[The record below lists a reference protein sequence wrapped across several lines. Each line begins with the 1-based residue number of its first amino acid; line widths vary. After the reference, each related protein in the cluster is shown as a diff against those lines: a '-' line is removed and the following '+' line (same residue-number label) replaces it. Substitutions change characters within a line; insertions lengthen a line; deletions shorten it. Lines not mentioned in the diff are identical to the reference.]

1 MTPKEKKAEFNKLA
15 PAAINEVAGL
25 IDGNFAGF
33 QKAQKDYRSQLPV
46 GDPRLLEPA
55 VIPADFLSEEGMK
68 QRGLL
73 DEKGEATKLGSD
85 YLFMEDEG
93 FMKNGKLTEKGMAY
107 TADPDELLPVSE
119 VNDWT
124 ILTNS
129 FDVDKDGKFSDP
141 DVESKY
147 QQFQIRKKEGLD
159 EAKGGNFF
167 KQLGEGLLSFGRG
180 VYSVTPLPTMKKAVT
195 GEGISPA
202 EEITKRAA
210 VLSGA
215 LNIMGDTAV
224 KSVAFVGQPILSDDE
239 NDRNDFIV
247 ATRVKMNRLATE
259 PEAWDAITGTSV
271 MADAYAKTLENY
283 KKRFGEAGEN
293 KLQQELLDA
302 KLVGQIVGDP
312 LNVPI
317 AIATQGVG
325 LLAKVGTLAR
335 VSKSVNIANQTS
347 ARIARFNAAAPKV
360 AQQLDEATKL
370 NQTLVKQLDDAVKTG
385 QTDIV
390 AKLTPIVANST
401 KVVDDL
407 TSSATKMQEG
417 LLVNE
422 TARTKA
428 LTELAEKSKPLD
440 LSRKATA
447 ATVKGVEIAAE
458 KLGNAAAATNRFLR
472 AAEKTIGFYGTG
484 RIVTTALGVGTGPIG
499 QTALGSYYAS
509 RIGLSV
515 APTILRKTARFA
527 NVVGD
532 ELVQMKN
539 STPFWRRVAANEN
552 IGGIG
557 KAMATTLDYASPA
570 ARFGVGS
577 VKQGA
582 KLAPA
587 LAVYEAINNGGL
599 DDEAMKRVGANALV
613 FGAFARVVGGGKQD
627 LAKRQTGD
635 FYNYRTKQQK
645 LGEDKLAAFDAIPD
659 QTLKQF
665 ISTYDSAYPNTWDW
679 QFTREGNSSFDPSSK
694 TITVNV
700 NDKSGFV
707 RALTSHE
714 TLHSLTFKHGM
725 DDSIVAKM
733 LGDETRPGLVRDING
748 NLDKD
753 FRQFYEAYNER
764 LDAQGLPRIG
774 IEDAAVEF
782 FTDNG
787 TAALFD
793 DVVSGKLTKAEVK
806 TPLRRKIEDIF
817 DTVFAATPIV
827 KDLHYKLGGATD
839 VNGNLVMGSGLLA
852 DGMRELPE
860 VKAMVR
866 KMYRES
872 AGLPKSPIKPDAMRD
887 APSSNPKH
895 YKAAK
900 VIDEINKKNVQEGKP
915 LIEGVMIPDE
925 NGNGTGKLSDDHF
938 SALEDGDIIK
948 QGGGLEL
955 AHIQSTFEADMA
967 GFIDYTPI
975 EQGRSV
981 QTAGKTTNKI
991 KPIDFMVKN
1000 GRLYL
1005 VAMDITQLGLNI
1017 NRLQRKAATLGM
1029 SRANVLTDIA
1039 EMAKLHKRG
1048 VSTDGYFKSVGGK
1061 DWKNRKNLITAVQGL
1076 NTKAQ
1081 RLTNPAFD
1089 KLGMDKQTG
1098 TYRTF
1103 AYDRIDGF
1111 TDLTGDMV
1119 IPYGNNAYYTLKA
1132 NLMPQAPRINV
1143 KGEIVRDAAD
1153 VRLMPQSKSKAE
1165 PTRLAKDL
1173 AKKYKVP
1180 LSKVTGSGKD
1190 GTITPNDVR
1199 SFLAERDK
1207 KFKPLSFQKEPPMA
1221 VEPSI
1226 SDLVGG
1232 RVEYDGMRGMI
1243 IDENRRPFFSSDNGA
1258 VYDLPFNY
1266 FTDQS
1271 IRQLGIKPLPDFKK
1285 TQELVISKMVL
1296 DERPALQDI
1305 FGGFDKASDLVLE
1318 ISELGASMV
1327 GRGKNAKMVA
1337 TTPEFDTFV
1346 SRVSDEKI
1354 LAAWEQTEKALTK
1367 AQNAKNLTES
1377 TKQSVIQKLEGDIR
1391 NLEALA
1397 SAWEN
1402 WKRKRVPR
1410 KVGSEPAKEV
1420 RTEVSSAIDKE
1431 IERALSIQSAIE
1443 RKVAKAVSANAP
1455 TSPQKIPQIGRMRD
1469 NSVATGIAVALGSS
1483 GEKRNE

>member
-1 MTPKEKKAEFNKLA
+1 MTPEEKKAEFNKLA
-15 PAAINEVAGL
+15 PVAIRDVAGL

-33 QKAQKDYRSQLPV
+33 QKAQEDYRSQLPV

-55 VIPADFLSEEGMK
+55 LIPADFLTEEGMK

-73 DEKGEATKLGSD
+73 DEKGEATKLGED

-93 FMKNGKLTEKGMAY
+93 FMKAGQLTEKGKAY
-107 TADPDELLPVSE
+107 VADPDELLPVSE

-124 ILTNS
+124 LLTNS
-129 FDVDKDGKFSDP
+129 FDVDENGKFSDP
-141 DVESKY
+141 SVESKY
-147 QQFQIRKKEGLD
+147 QQFQIRKNEGLD
-159 EAKGGNFF
+159 KTEGGNVF

-180 VYSVTPLPTMKKAVT
+180 VYNVTPLPTMKKVVA
-195 GEGISPA
+195 GEGISPS

-215 LNIMGDTAV
+215 LNIMGDTAT
-224 KSVAFVGQPILSDDE
+224 KSIAFVGQPILSEDE

-259 PEAWDAITGTSV
+259 PEALDAITGTSV
-271 MADAYAKTLENY
+271 MADAYAKTLEGY
-283 KKRFGEAGEN
+283 KERFGEAGEN
-293 KLQQELLDA
+293 KLQQDLLDA
-302 KLVGQIVGDP
+302 KTVGQIAGDP
-312 LNVPI
+312 LNIPI
-317 AIATQGVG
+317 AIATQGIG
-325 LLAKVGTLAR
+325 LLTNVAKLAR
-335 VSKSVNIANQTS
+335 VSKSVNIANETS

-390 AKLTPIVANST
+390 AKLTPAVANST

-407 TSSATKMQEG
+407 TSSATKLQEG
-417 LLVNE
+417 LAVNQ
-422 TARTKA
+422 TARAKA
-428 LTELAEKSKPLD
+428 LTELTDKTKPLD
-440 LSRKATA
+440 ASRRVTA
-447 ATVKGVEIAAE
+447 GAVKGVEIAAE
-458 KLGNAAAATNRFLR
+458 KLGNAAALTNRFLR
-472 AAEKTIGFYGTG
+472 TAEKTIGFYGTG
-484 RIVTTALGVGTGPIG
+484 RIVTTALGIGTGPIG

-509 RIGLSV
+509 RIGLSA

-627 LAKRQTGD
+627 LAQRQRGD
-635 FYNYRTKQQK
+635 SYNYRAKLQK
-645 LGEDKLAAFDAIPD
+645 SGEDKLAAFDAIPD
-659 QTLKQF
+659 QPLKQF

-679 QFTREGNSSFDPSSK
+679 QFTREGNSSFDPASK

-700 NDKSGFV
+700 NDKAGFV
-707 RALTSHE
+707 RALTAHE

-753 FRQFYEAYNER
+753 FKQFYDTYNER

-793 DVVSGKLTKAEVK
+793 DVVSGKLTKAAVK

-817 DTVFAATPIV
+817 ETVFAVTPIV

-872 AGLPKSPIKPDAMRD
+872 AGLPKSPIKPGLTDD
-887 APSSNPKH
+887 LPSSNPKH
-895 YKAAK
+895 YKAGK
-900 VIDEINKKNVQEGKP
+900 IIDEINKKNVKDGKP
-915 LIEGVMIPDE
+915 LIEGVMIPDK
-925 NGNGTGKLSDDHF
+925 NGNGTGLLSDEHF
-938 SALEDGDIIK
+938 QALEEAGVIK
-948 QGGGLEL
+948 EGGAQEL
-955 AHIQSTFEADMA
+955 ILIQSAFDADKA
-967 GFIDYTPI
+967 ALLDYTPI

-981 QTAGKTTNKI
+981 QTAGKTANKV

-1000 GRLYL
+1000 GRLYM
-1005 VAMDITQLGLNI
+1005 VGMDIVQLGLNI
-1017 NRLQRKAATLGM
+1017 KRFERRAAAMGM

-1039 EMAKLHKRG
+1039 ETAKLHKRG
-1048 VSTDGYFKSVGGK
+1048 ASTDGYFKSVGGK
-1061 DWKNRKNLITAVQGL
+1061 NWKQRQNFINAVQGL

-1081 RLTNPAFD
+1081 RVTNPMFD

-1143 KGEIVRDAAD
+1143 KGEIVRGALD
-1153 VRLMPQSKSKAE
+1153 VRLAPEGNAKSTSTPQ
-1165 PTRLAKDL
+1165 
-1173 AKKYKVP
+1173 
-1180 LSKVTGSGKD
+1180 
-1190 GTITPNDVR
+1190 
-1199 SFLAERDK
+1199 
-1207 KFKPLSFQKEPPMA
+1207 
-1221 VEPSI
+1221 
-1226 SDLVGG
+1226 
-1232 RVEYDGMRGMI
+1232 
-1243 IDENRRPFFSSDNGA
+1243 
-1258 VYDLPFNY
+1258 
-1266 FTDQS
+1266 
-1271 IRQLGIKPLPDFKK
+1271 KK
-1285 TQELVISKMVL
+1285 TP
-1296 DERPALQDI
+1296 RA
-1305 FGGFDKASDLVLE
+1305 
-1318 ISELGASMV
+1318 
-1327 GRGKNAKMVA
+1327 
-1337 TTPEFDTFV
+1337 
-1346 SRVSDEKI
+1346 
-1354 LAAWEQTEKALTK
+1354 QT
-1367 AQNAKNLTES
+1367 
-1377 TKQSVIQKLEGDIR
+1377 G
-1391 NLEALA
+1391 
-1397 SAWEN
+1397 
-1402 WKRKRVPR
+1402 
-1410 KVGSEPAKEV
+1410 
-1420 RTEVSSAIDKE
+1420 
-1431 IERALSIQSAIE
+1431 
-1443 RKVAKAVSANAP
+1443 
-1455 TSPQKIPQIGRMRD
+1455 D

-1483 GEKRNE
+1483 GEKRND

>member
-1 MTPKEKKAEFNKLA
+1 MTPEEKKAK
-15 PAAINEVAGL
+15 INEIAPTVIRNVAGS
-25 IDGNFAGF
+25 IEQNFAGF
-33 QKAQKDYRSQLPV
+33 QKAQEDYRSQLPV

-55 VIPADFLSEEGMK
+55 LIPADFLTKEGMK

-73 DEKGEATKLGSD
+73 DENEKATPLARD
-85 YLFMEDEG
+85 YLNMEKLG
-93 FMKNGKLTEKGMAY
+93 FMKAGKLTEKGMAY
-107 TADPDELLPVSE
+107 TADPDDLLPVDDVNPLGFI
-119 VNDWT
+119 VNDFPK
-124 ILTNS
+124 N
-129 FDVDKDGKFSDP
+129 KDGTYSDP
-141 DVESKY
+141 SIESKY
-147 QQFQIRKKEGLD
+147 QQFKIRKSEGLD
-159 EAKGGNFF
+159 KEEGGNVFN
-167 KQLGEGLLSFGRG
+167 QLWQGIAGLGRG
-180 VYSVTPLPTMKKAVT
+180 IRDLSPDPVRNLT
-195 GEGISPA
+195 GKPA
-202 EEITKRAA
+202 TKEERMTKLGAFA
-210 VLSGA
+210 SGA
-215 LNIMGDTAV
+215 LNIMADTAV
-224 KSVAFVGQPILSDDE
+224 KTYAFADKLAGAPIDTEDE
-239 NDRNDFIV
+239 SNRNAFSV
-247 ATRVKMNRLATE
+247 ATREKVNKLATE
-259 PEAWDAITGTSV
+259 PEALDAITGTSV
-271 MADAYAKTLENY
+271 MADVYAKTLEDY
-283 KKRFGEAGEN
+283 KQRFGEAGEN
-293 KLQQELLDA
+293 KLQQELIDI
-302 KLVGQIVGDP
+302 KDVGKIAGDP
-312 LNVPI
+312 LNVVFGL
-317 AIATQGVG
+317 ASGGVTV
-325 LLAKVGTLAR
+325 LANML
-335 VSKSVNIANQTS
+335 
-347 ARIARFNAAAPKV
+347 KV
-360 AQQLDEATKL
+360 ARTSKAVGVIASTSPRIQRFEGAISVVLKQLDEATTL

-390 AKLTPIVANST
+390 AKLTPAVANST

-407 TSSATKMQEG
+407 ASSATKMQEG

-428 LTELAEKSKPLD
+428 LAELAEKSKPPD
-440 LSRKATA
+440 FSRKATA

-458 KLGNAAAATNRFLR
+458 KLGNAAAFTNQGLR
-472 AAEKTIGFYGTG
+472 AVEKVIGRYRTG
-484 RIVTTALGVGTGPIG
+484 QLATGIFV
-499 QTALGSYYAS
+499 AS
-509 RIGLSV
+509 NPAAQATLAAYLSARMGLAV

-577 VKQGA
+577 IKQGA

-635 FYNYRTKQQK
+635 FYNYRAKQQK

-753 FRQFYEAYNER
+753 FRQFYDTYNER

-774 IEDAAVEF
+774 IEDAAIEF

-793 DVVSGKLTKAEVK
+793 DVVSGKLTKAAVK

-817 DTVFAATPIV
+817 ETVFAATPIV

-872 AGLPKSPIKPDAMRD
+872 AGFPKAPVKPDAMGD

-900 VIDEINKKNVQEGKP
+900 VIDEINKKNVKEGTP
-915 LIEGVMIPDE
+915 LIEGVMIPDK

-938 SALEDGDIIK
+938 SALEDSDIIK
-948 QGGGLEL
+948 QGGSLEL
-955 AHIQSTFEADMA
+955 AHIQSTFDSDMA
-967 GFIDYTPI
+967 GLIDYTPI

-991 KPIDFMVKN
+991 KPIDFMLKN

-1143 KGEIVRDAAD
+1143 KGEIVRDAPD
-1153 VRLMPQSKSKAE
+1153 VPQIPQNKTDAKS
-1165 PTRLAKDL
+1165 PSP
-1173 AKKYKVP
+1173 VP
-1180 LSKVTGSGKD
+1180 
-1190 GTITPNDVR
+1190 
-1199 SFLAERDK
+1199 
-1207 KFKPLSFQKEPPMA
+1207 
-1221 VEPSI
+1221 
-1226 SDLVGG
+1226 
-1232 RVEYDGMRGMI
+1232 
-1243 IDENRRPFFSSDNGA
+1243 
-1258 VYDLPFNY
+1258 
-1266 FTDQS
+1266 
-1271 IRQLGIKPLPDFKK
+1271 KK
-1285 TQELVISKMVL
+1285 TPK
-1296 DERPALQDI
+1296 
-1305 FGGFDKASDLVLE
+1305 K
-1318 ISELGASMV
+1318 
-1327 GRGKNAKMVA
+1327 
-1337 TTPEFDTFV
+1337 
-1346 SRVSDEKI
+1346 
-1354 LAAWEQTEKALTK
+1354 
-1367 AQNAKNLTES
+1367 KNL
-1377 TKQSVIQKLEGDIR
+1377 
-1391 NLEALA
+1391 
-1397 SAWEN
+1397 
-1402 WKRKRVPR
+1402 
-1410 KVGSEPAKEV
+1410 
-1420 RTEVSSAIDKE
+1420 
-1431 IERALSIQSAIE
+1431 
-1443 RKVAKAVSANAP
+1443 
-1455 TSPQKIPQIGRMRD
+1455 D

>member
-1 MTPKEKKAEFNKLA
+1 
-15 PAAINEVAGL
+15 
-25 IDGNFAGF
+25 
-33 QKAQKDYRSQLPV
+33 
-46 GDPRLLEPA
+46 
-55 VIPADFLSEEGMK
+55 
-68 QRGLL
+68 
-73 DEKGEATKLGSD
+73 
-85 YLFMEDEG
+85 MEDEG
-93 FMKNGKLTEKGMAY
+93 FMRAGKLTEKGMAY

-129 FDVDKDGKFSDP
+129 FDVDEDGKFSDP
-141 DVESKY
+141 DVKSKY

-159 EAKGGNFF
+159 KAEGGNVF

-180 VYSVTPLPTMKKAVT
+180 VYSVTPLPTMKKVVT
-195 GEGISPA
+195 GEGFSPS

-210 VLSGA
+210 VISGA
-215 LNIMGDTAV
+215 ANIMADTVV

-259 PEAWDAITGTSV
+259 PEALDAITGTSV

-283 KKRFGEAGEN
+283 KERFGEAGEN

-302 KLVGQIVGDP
+302 KVAGQVVGDP
-312 LNVPI
+312 SNIPI

-325 LLAKVGTLAR
+325 LLAKVGTLAK

-347 ARIARFNAAAPKV
+347 ARIARFNAAALKV

-370 NQTLVKQLDDAVKTG
+370 NQTLVKQLDDAVKVGDSAT
-385 QTDIV
+385 V
-390 AKLTPIVANST
+390 AKLTPVVANST
-401 KVVDDL
+401 KAVDDL
-407 TSSATKMQEG
+407 TRTATQMQEG
-417 LLVNE
+417 LVVNQ

-472 AAEKTIGFYGTG
+472 NVERTIGFYGTG

-499 QTALGSYYAS
+499 QTALGSYYTA

-539 STPFWRRVAANEN
+539 STSFWRRVAANEN

-570 ARFGVGS
+570 ARFGIGS

-587 LAVYEAINNGGL
+587 VAVYEAINNGGL

-627 LAKRQTGD
+627 LAQRQRGD

-707 RALTSHE
+707 RALTAHE

-753 FRQFYEAYNER
+753 FRQFYDTYNER

-793 DVVSGKLTKAEVK
+793 DVVSGKLTKAAVK
-806 TPLRRKIEDIF
+806 TPLRRKIENVF

-872 AGLPKSPIKPDAMRD
+872 AGLPKSPIKPTAITDT
-887 APSSNPKH
+887 PSSNPKH
-895 YKAAK
+895 YKAAEI
-900 VIDEINKKNVQEGKP
+900 IDNINKKNVKEGKP
-915 LIEGVMIPDE
+915 LIDGVLNPKKGE
-925 NGNGTGKLSDDHF
+925 GTGRLSEEHLV
-938 SALEDGDIIK
+938 ALEEAGVIK
-948 QGGGLEL
+948 EGGAAEL
-955 AHIQSTFEADMA
+955 SFIQSAFDADKALFFEN
-967 GFIDYTPI
+967 TPI

-981 QTAGKTTNKI
+981 QTAGKTSNKV

-1000 GRLYL
+1000 GRLYM
-1005 VAMDITQLGLNI
+1005 VGMDITQLGLNI

-1029 SRANVLTDIA
+1029 SRANVLTDIV
-1039 EMAKLHKRG
+1039 ETAKLHKRG

-1061 DWKNRKNLITAVQGL
+1061 NWKERQRFINAVQGL
-1076 NTKAQ
+1076 NTKSQ
-1081 RLTNPAFD
+1081 RLINPAFD

-1103 AYDRIDGF
+1103 AFDRMDAV
-1111 TDLTGDMV
+1111 TDFTGDMV
-1119 IPYGNNAYYTLKA
+1119 IPYGNNA
-1132 NLMPQAPRINV
+1132 
-1143 KGEIVRDAAD
+1143 
-1153 VRLMPQSKSKAE
+1153 
-1165 PTRLAKDL
+1165 
-1173 AKKYKVP
+1173 
-1180 LSKVTGSGKD
+1180 
-1190 GTITPNDVR
+1190 
-1199 SFLAERDK
+1199 
-1207 KFKPLSFQKEPPMA
+1207 
-1221 VEPSI
+1221 
-1226 SDLVGG
+1226 
-1232 RVEYDGMRGMI
+1232 
-1243 IDENRRPFFSSDNGA
+1243 
-1258 VYDLPFNY
+1258 
-1266 FTDQS
+1266 
-1271 IRQLGIKPLPDFKK
+1271 
-1285 TQELVISKMVL
+1285 
-1296 DERPALQDI
+1296 
-1305 FGGFDKASDLVLE
+1305 
-1318 ISELGASMV
+1318 
-1327 GRGKNAKMVA
+1327 
-1337 TTPEFDTFV
+1337 
-1346 SRVSDEKI
+1346 
-1354 LAAWEQTEKALTK
+1354 
-1367 AQNAKNLTES
+1367 
-1377 TKQSVIQKLEGDIR
+1377 
-1391 NLEALA
+1391 
-1397 SAWEN
+1397 
-1402 WKRKRVPR
+1402 
-1410 KVGSEPAKEV
+1410 
-1420 RTEVSSAIDKE
+1420 
-1431 IERALSIQSAIE
+1431 
-1443 RKVAKAVSANAP
+1443 
-1455 TSPQKIPQIGRMRD
+1455 
-1469 NSVATGIAVALGSS
+1469 
-1483 GEKRNE
+1483 

>member
-1 MTPKEKKAEFNKLA
+1 MTPEEKKAEFNKLA

-25 IDGNFAGF
+25 INGNFAGF
-33 QKAQKDYRSQLPV
+33 KKAQEDYRRQLPV
-46 GDPRLLEPA
+46 GDPRSLEPA
-55 VIPADFLSEEGMK
+55 LIPADFLSEEGMK

-93 FMKNGKLTEKGMAY
+93 FMKDGKLTEKGMAY
-107 TADPDELLPVSE
+107 TADPDELLPVNE

-124 ILTNS
+124 IFTNT
-129 FDVDKDGKFSDP
+129 FDIDKDTNLPSNPEVLSKFR
-141 DVESKY
+141 
-147 QQFQIRKKEGLD
+147 QFQIRKKEGLD
-159 EAKGGNFF
+159 KPEEGNVFEN
-167 KQLGEGLLSFGRG
+167 LGKGLLSAIKG
-180 VYSVTPLPTMKKAVT
+180 VYSVTPIPTMKKVVT
-195 GEGISPA
+195 GEGFSPS

-210 VLSGA
+210 VISGA
-215 LNIMGDTAV
+215 ANIMADTAT
-224 KSVAFVGQPILSDDE
+224 KGSRFFGSAFENEEQDDF
-239 NDRNDFIV
+239 NDFVV
-247 ATRVKMNRLATE
+247 ATREKMHRLATE
-259 PEAWDAITGTSV
+259 PEALDAITGTSV

-283 KKRFGEAGEN
+283 KERFGEAGEN

-302 KLVGQIVGDP
+302 KTVGQIVGDP
-312 LNVPI
+312 LNIPI

-360 AQQLDEATKL
+360 AQQLNEATTL
-370 NQTLVKQLDDAVKTG
+370 NQTLIKQLDDAVKVGDSAT
-385 QTDIV
+385 V
-390 AKLTPIVANST
+390 AKLTPVVANST

-407 TSSATKMQEG
+407 TRTATQMQEG
-417 LLVNE
+417 LVVNQ

-428 LTELAEKSKPLD
+428 LTELAEKSKPPD
-440 LSRKATA
+440 LSRKVTA
-447 ATVKGVEIAAE
+447 AGVKSVEVAAE
-458 KLGNAAAATNRFLR
+458 KLGNAAAFTNRGLR
-472 AAEKTIGFYGTG
+472 AVEKVIGRYRTG
-484 RIVTTALGVGTGPIG
+484 QLATGIFVASNPVAQATLAGYLSARVGL
-499 QTALGSYYAS
+499 A
-509 RIGLSV
+509 V

-570 ARFGVGS
+570 ARFGIGS
-577 VKQGA
+577 VKQGV

-587 LAVYEAINNGGL
+587 VAVYEAINNGGL

-627 LAKRQTGD
+627 LAKRQNGD
-635 FYNYRTKQQK
+635 FYNYRAKQQK
-645 LGEDKLAAFDAIPD
+645 LGEDKLATFDAIPD

-707 RALTSHE
+707 RALTAHE

-733 LGDETRPGLVRDING
+733 LGDETRPGLVRDINS

-753 FRQFYEAYNER
+753 FRQFYETYNER
-764 LDAQGLPRIG
+764 LDAQGLPRKG

-793 DVVSGKLTKAEVK
+793 DVVSGKLTKAAVK

-817 DTVFAATPIV
+817 ETVFAATPIV

-872 AGLPKSPIKPDAMRD
+872 AGLPKSPVKPDAMRD
-887 APSSNPKH
+887 TPSSNPKH

-900 VIDEINKKNVQEGKP
+900 VIDEINKKNVKEGKP
-915 LIEGVMIPDE
+915 LIEGVMIPDK
-925 NGNGTGKLSDDHF
+925 NGNGTGLLSDEHIQ
-938 SALEDGDIIK
+938 ALEEAGVIK
-948 QGGGLEL
+948 EGGAQEL
-955 AHIQSTFEADMA
+955 LLIQSAFDADKA
-967 GFIDYTPI
+967 ALLDYTPI

-981 QTAGKTTNKI
+981 QTAGKTANKV

-1000 GRLYL
+1000 GRLYM
-1005 VAMDITQLGLNI
+1005 VGMDITQLGLNI

-1039 EMAKLHKRG
+1039 ETAKLHKRG

-1061 DWKNRKNLITAVQGL
+1061 NWKERQRFINAVQGL
-1076 NTKAQ
+1076 NAKSQ
-1081 RLTNPAFD
+1081 RLINPAFD

-1143 KGEIVRDAAD
+1143 KGEIVRDASN
-1153 VRLMPQSKSKAE
+1153 VRLMPQGKSKAE
-1165 PTRLAKDL
+1165 PTRLARDL
-1173 AKKYKVP
+1173 AQKYKVP

-1199 SFLAERDK
+1199 AFLAEREK

-1243 IDENRRPFFSSDNGA
+1243 IDEDGRPFFSSDNGA

-1296 DERPALQDI
+1296 NERPALQDI

-1318 ISELGASMV
+1318 IAELGASMV

-1391 NLEALA
+1391 NIEALA

-1402 WKRKRVPR
+1402 WKRKRIPR
-1410 KVGSEPAKEV
+1410 KVSSEPAKEA
-1420 RTEVSSAIDKE
+1420 RTEVRPAIDKE
-1431 IERALSIQSAIE
+1431 IEKALSIQSAIE
-1443 RKVAKAVSANAP
+1443 RKVAKAVSANTP
-1455 TSPQKIPQIGRMRD
+1455 VSPQKTPQIGRLRD

>member
-1 MTPKEKKAEFNKLA
+1 MTPEEKKAELNKLA
-15 PAAINEVAGL
+15 PAAINEVVGL
-25 IDGNFAGF
+25 IDGNFART
-33 QKAQKDYRSQLPV
+33 QKAQKDYISQLPV
-46 GDPRLLEPA
+46 GDPRTLEPA
-55 VIPADFLSEEGMK
+55 LTPADFLTEEGMK

-73 DEKGEATKLGSD
+73 DDKGEATKLGSD
-85 YLFMEDEG
+85 YLLMEDEG
-93 FMKNGKLTEKGMAY
+93 FMEDGKLTEKGKAY
-107 TADPDELLPVSE
+107 TANPDNLLPVDE

-124 ILTNS
+124 LLTNS
-129 FDVDKDGKFSDP
+129 FDVDENGKFSDP
-141 DVESKY
+141 SVESKY

-159 EAKGGNFF
+159 KAESGNVF

-180 VYSVTPLPTMKKAVT
+180 VYSVTPLPTMKKVVT
-195 GEGISPA
+195 GEGFSPS

-210 VLSGA
+210 VISGA
-215 LNIMGDTAV
+215 ANIMADTAV
-224 KSVAFVGQPILSDDE
+224 KATALAEKPFNTEDE

-259 PEAWDAITGTSV
+259 PEALDAITGTSV
-271 MADAYAKTLENY
+271 MADAYAKTLEGY
-283 KKRFGEAGEN
+283 KERFGEAGEN
-293 KLQQELLDA
+293 KLQQDLIDA
-302 KLVGQIVGDP
+302 KTAGQVIGDP

-317 AIATQGVG
+317 AMATQGIG
-325 LLAKVGTLAR
+325 LLAKIKTLSN
-335 VSKSVNIANQTS
+335 VSKSVNIANETS
-347 ARIARFNAAAPKV
+347 ARIARFNAAAPKL
-360 AQQLDEATKL
+360 AQQLDEAIKL

-390 AKLTPIVANST
+390 AKLTPVVANST
-401 KVVDDL
+401 KAVDDL
-407 TSSATKMQEG
+407 VIRITQRQEG
-417 LLVNE
+417 LLVNQ

-440 LSRKATA
+440 LSRKATT

-458 KLGNAAAATNRFLR
+458 KLGNAAAFANRGLR
-472 AAEKTIGFYGTG
+472 AVERTIGFYGTG
-484 RIVTTALGVGTGPIG
+484 RIVTTALGIGTGPLG
-499 QTALGSYYAS
+499 QAALGTYYTA
-509 RIGLSV
+509 RIGLKV
-515 APTILRKTARFA
+515 APTILNKTARFA

-570 ARFGVGS
+570 ARFGIGS

-587 LAVYEAINNGGL
+587 VAVYEAINNGGL

-635 FYNYRTKQQK
+635 FYNYRAKQQK
-645 LGEDKLAAFDAIPD
+645 LGEDKLATFDAIPD

-707 RALTSHE
+707 RALTAHE

-733 LGDETRPGLVRDING
+733 LGDETRPGLVRDINN
-748 NLDKD
+748 NLDKE
-753 FRQFYEAYNER
+753 FKQFYDTYNKR
-764 LDAQGLPRIG
+764 LDAQGKPKIG
-774 IEDAAVEF
+774 LEEAAVEF

-787 TAALFD
+787 TTVLFD
-793 DVVSGKLTKAEVK
+793 DVVSGKLTKAAVK

-860 VKAMVR
+860 VKAMIR

-872 AGLPKSPIKPDAMRD
+872 AGLPKAPVKPDAMVD

-900 VIDEINKKNVQEGKP
+900 VIDEINKKNVKEGKP
-915 LIEGVMIPDE
+915 LIEGVMIPDK
-925 NGNGTGKLSDDHF
+925 NGNGTGLLSDEHIQ
-938 SALEDGDIIK
+938 ALEEAGVIK
-948 QGGGLEL
+948 EGGAQEL
-955 AHIQSTFEADMA
+955 LLIQSAFDADKA
-967 GFIDYTPI
+967 ALLDYTPI

-981 QTAGKTTNKI
+981 QTAGKTANKV

-1000 GRLYL
+1000 GRLYM
-1005 VAMDITQLGLNI
+1005 VGMDIVQLGLNI
-1017 NRLQRKAATLGM
+1017 NRLQRKAATLGI
-1029 SRANVLTDIA
+1029 SRANILTDIA

-1061 DWKNRKNLITAVQGL
+1061 DWKNRKNLINAVQGL

-1143 KGEIVRDAAD
+1143 KGEIVRDAPNTRLMPWKEKETSNGRHDRETAVQNKQVIAD
-1153 VRLMPQSKSKAE
+1153 RFENFKPQVGVKNVTYGWQRPSDGKFIDLEQHYFLFRDANGNQLGDVSSIGYVRIVKEGNTLFYEGSPNPKQLKELKDTAIENNLDLRNGNRRLMPDKIGQNEIINEIKNFPISKNKEPIPNVSSINSSLDDFKEMGVRDIPIDFIIDPKNKKYPTYFSGGKEKTFKLAESIKENGIKSPMILVWDNNKYPYVLEGSTRYDALLVLNAQGEKLPKTIPALSIVDTSKDIRLMPQGKSKAKS
-1165 PTRLAKDL
+1165 TSSSQKN
-1173 AKKYKVP
+1173 
-1180 LSKVTGSGKD
+1180 
-1190 GTITPNDVR
+1190 TPKRR
-1199 SFLAERDK
+1199 SL
-1207 KFKPLSFQKEPPMA
+1207 
-1221 VEPSI
+1221 
-1226 SDLVGG
+1226 
-1232 RVEYDGMRGMI
+1232 
-1243 IDENRRPFFSSDNGA
+1243 
-1258 VYDLPFNY
+1258 
-1266 FTDQS
+1266 
-1271 IRQLGIKPLPDFKK
+1271 
-1285 TQELVISKMVL
+1285 
-1296 DERPALQDI
+1296 
-1305 FGGFDKASDLVLE
+1305 
-1318 ISELGASMV
+1318 
-1327 GRGKNAKMVA
+1327 
-1337 TTPEFDTFV
+1337 
-1346 SRVSDEKI
+1346 
-1354 LAAWEQTEKALTK
+1354 
-1367 AQNAKNLTES
+1367 
-1377 TKQSVIQKLEGDIR
+1377 
-1391 NLEALA
+1391 
-1397 SAWEN
+1397 
-1402 WKRKRVPR
+1402 
-1410 KVGSEPAKEV
+1410 
-1420 RTEVSSAIDKE
+1420 
-1431 IERALSIQSAIE
+1431 
-1443 RKVAKAVSANAP
+1443 
-1455 TSPQKIPQIGRMRD
+1455 D
-1469 NSVATGIAVALGSS
+1469 NSVATGIAAALGSS

>member
-1 MTPKEKKAEFNKLA
+1 MTPEEKKAEFNKLA

-55 VIPADFLSEEGMK
+55 LIPADFLSEEGMK

-93 FMKNGKLTEKGMAY
+93 FMKDGKLTEKGMAY

-159 EAKGGNFF
+159 KAEGGNVF

-180 VYSVTPLPTMKKAVT
+180 VYSVTPLPTMKKVVT
-195 GEGISPA
+195 GEGFSPA

-215 LNIMGDTAV
+215 LNIMADTTV

-259 PEAWDAITGTSV
+259 PEALDAITGTSV

-283 KKRFGEAGEN
+283 KERFGEAGEN

-302 KLVGQIVGDP
+302 KVVGQIVGDP

-390 AKLTPIVANST
+390 AKLTPVVANST

-458 KLGNAAAATNRFLR
+458 KLGNAAAFTNRGLR
-472 AAEKTIGFYGTG
+472 AVEKVIGRYRTG
-484 RIVTTALGVGTGPIG
+484 QLATGIFVASNPVAQATLAGYLSARVGL
-499 QTALGSYYAS
+499 A
-509 RIGLSV
+509 V

-587 LAVYEAINNGGL
+587 VAVYEAINNGGL

-627 LAKRQTGD
+627 LAKRQNGD
-635 FYNYRTKQQK
+635 IYNYRTKLQK
-645 LGEDKLAAFDAIPD
+645 SGEDKLAAFDAIPD
-659 QTLKQF
+659 QPLKQF

-753 FRQFYEAYNER
+753 FRQFYDTYNER

-793 DVVSGKLTKAEVK
+793 DVVSGKLTKAAVK

-817 DTVFAATPIV
+817 ETVFAATPIV

-872 AGLPKSPIKPDAMRD
+872 AGLPKSPVKPDAMGD

-900 VIDEINKKNVQEGKP
+900 VIDEINKKNVKEGKP
-915 LIEGVMIPDE
+915 LIEGVMIPDK
-925 NGNGTGKLSDDHF
+925 NGNGTGLLSDEHIQ
-938 SALEDGDIIK
+938 ALEEAGVIK
-948 QGGGLEL
+948 EGGAQEL
-955 AHIQSTFEADMA
+955 LLIQSAFDADKA
-967 GFIDYTPI
+967 ALLDYTPI

-981 QTAGKTTNKI
+981 QTAGKTANKV

-1000 GRLYL
+1000 GRLYM
-1005 VAMDITQLGLNI
+1005 VGMDITQLGLNI

-1061 DWKNRKNLITAVQGL
+1061 DWKNRKNLINAVQGL

-1081 RLTNPAFD
+1081 RLTNPMFD

-1143 KGEIVRDAAD
+1143 KGEIVRDAPD
-1153 VRLMPQSKSKAE
+1153 VRLMPNVAVVPERFTGSANDIGRRGKYVEPPSFFSKFDIESYERGGRFFDADNGQDLTGKKYATGSIDVSTGKPKLFVDKLNENVISGAKFKTNLFKQSAGWKWTSENAPPTTTVVSVEGQGKHIYSLKANFESGVELVRYSEKASEPRLRPTAYGDLKIGDKVGEISIRGRSHPVYDSVGIIPRLSSNPRLMPEGKSKSE
-1165 PTRLAKDL
+1165 PTSYP
-1173 AKKYKVP
+1173 KKN
-1180 LSKVTGSGKD
+1180 
-1190 GTITPNDVR
+1190 TP
-1199 SFLAERDK
+1199 K
-1207 KFKPLSFQKEPPMA
+1207 K
-1221 VEPSI
+1221 
-1226 SDLVGG
+1226 
-1232 RVEYDGMRGMI
+1232 
-1243 IDENRRPFFSSDNGA
+1243 
-1258 VYDLPFNY
+1258 
-1266 FTDQS
+1266 
-1271 IRQLGIKPLPDFKK
+1271 
-1285 TQELVISKMVL
+1285 
-1296 DERPALQDI
+1296 
-1305 FGGFDKASDLVLE
+1305 
-1318 ISELGASMV
+1318 
-1327 GRGKNAKMVA
+1327 
-1337 TTPEFDTFV
+1337 
-1346 SRVSDEKI
+1346 
-1354 LAAWEQTEKALTK
+1354 
-1367 AQNAKNLTES
+1367 QNL
-1377 TKQSVIQKLEGDIR
+1377 
-1391 NLEALA
+1391 
-1397 SAWEN
+1397 
-1402 WKRKRVPR
+1402 
-1410 KVGSEPAKEV
+1410 
-1420 RTEVSSAIDKE
+1420 
-1431 IERALSIQSAIE
+1431 
-1443 RKVAKAVSANAP
+1443 
-1455 TSPQKIPQIGRMRD
+1455 D

>member
-1 MTPKEKKAEFNKLA
+1 MTPEEKKAK
-15 PAAINEVAGL
+15 INEIAPTVIRNVAGS
-25 IDGNFAGF
+25 IEQNFAGF
-33 QKAQKDYRSQLPV
+33 QKAQEDYRSQLPV

-55 VIPADFLSEEGMK
+55 LIPADFLTKEGMK

-73 DEKGEATKLGSD
+73 DENEKATPLARD
-85 YLFMEDEG
+85 YLNMEKLG
-93 FMKNGKLTEKGMAY
+93 FMKAGKLTEKGMAY
-107 TADPDELLPVSE
+107 TADPDELLPVDE

-124 ILTNS
+124 LLTNS
-129 FDVDKDGKFSDP
+129 FDVDEDGKFSDP
-141 DVESKY
+141 SVESKY
-147 QQFQIRKKEGLD
+147 KQFQIRKNEGLD
-159 EAKGGNFF
+159 KAESGNVF

-180 VYSVTPLPTMKKAVT
+180 VYNVTPIPTMKKVVT
-195 GEGISPA
+195 GEGVSPS

-215 LNIMGDTAV
+215 LNIMGDIAT
-224 KSVAFVGQPILSDDE
+224 KSIAFVGQPILSDDE
-239 NDRNDFIV
+239 NDRNDFVV

-259 PEAWDAITGTSV
+259 PEALDAITGTSV

-283 KKRFGEAGEN
+283 KERFGEAGEN
-293 KLQQELLDA
+293 KLQQELIDA
-302 KLVGQIVGDP
+302 KVAGQILGDP

-317 AIATQGVG
+317 AIATQGLG
-325 LLAKVGTLAR
+325 LLGKMRTLAN
-335 VSKSVNIANQTS
+335 VSKSVNIANETS
-347 ARIARFNAAAPKV
+347 ARIARFNAAIPKA

-390 AKLTPIVANST
+390 AKLTPAVANST

-407 TSSATKMQEG
+407 ASKATGLQEG
-417 LLVNE
+417 LAVN
-422 TARTKA
+422 TAGRTKA

-440 LSRKATA
+440 LSRKVTA
-447 ATVKGVEIAAE
+447 ATLKNVEIAAE
-458 KLGNAAAATNRFLR
+458 KLGNAAAFTNRGLR
-472 AAEKTIGFYGTG
+472 AVEKVIGRYRTG
-484 RIVTTALGVGTGPIG
+484 QLATGIFVASNPIAQATLVGYLS
-499 QTALGSYYAS
+499 A
-509 RIGLSV
+509 RVGLAV

-532 ELVQMKN
+532 ELAQMKN
-539 STPFWRRVAANEN
+539 STSFWRRVAANEN

-557 KAMATTLDYASPA
+557 KAMATTLDYASPV
-570 ARFGVGS
+570 ARFGIGS

-587 LAVYEAINNGGL
+587 VAVYEAINNGGL

-635 FYNYRTKQQK
+635 FYNYRAKQQK
-645 LGEDKLAAFDAIPD
+645 LGEDKLATFDAIPD

-679 QFTREGNSSFDPSSK
+679 QFTREGNSSFNPSSK

-707 RALTSHE
+707 RALTAHE

-753 FRQFYEAYNER
+753 FRQFYDTYNER

-793 DVVSGKLTKAEVK
+793 DVVSGKLTKAAVK

-817 DTVFAATPIV
+817 DTVFAVTPIV

-839 VNGNLVMGSGLLA
+839 VNGNLVMGSGLLV

-872 AGLPKSPIKPDAMRD
+872 AGLPKSPVKPDAMVD

-900 VIDEINKKNVQEGKP
+900 VIDEINKKNVKEGKP
-915 LIEGVMIPDE
+915 LIEGVMIPDK
-925 NGNGTGKLSDDHF
+925 NGNGTGLLSDEHIQ
-938 SALEDGDIIK
+938 ALEEAGVIK
-948 QGGGLEL
+948 EGGAQEL
-955 AHIQSTFEADMA
+955 LLIQSAFDADKA
-967 GFIDYTPI
+967 ALLDYTPI

-981 QTAGKTTNKI
+981 QTAGKTANKV

-1000 GRLYL
+1000 GRLYM
-1005 VAMDITQLGLNI
+1005 VGMDITQLGLNI

-1039 EMAKLHKRG
+1039 ETAKLHKKG

-1061 DWKNRKNLITAVQGL
+1061 NWKNRKNLINAIQGL

-1081 RLTNPAFD
+1081 RLTNPMFD

-1143 KGEIVRDAAD
+1143 KGEIVRDAPD
-1153 VRLMPQSKSKAE
+1153 VRLMPQGKTKAE

-1173 AKKYKVP
+1173 AQKYKVP

-1243 IDENRRPFFSSDNGA
+1243 IDENGRPFFSSDNGA

-1367 AQNAKNLTES
+1367 AQNAKKLTES

-1420 RTEVSSAIDKE
+1420 GTEVSPAIDKE

-1443 RKVAKAVSANAP
+1443 REVAKAVSANAP
-1455 TSPQKIPQIGRMRD
+1455 ASPQKIPQIGRMRD

>member
-1 MTPKEKKAEFNKLA
+1 MTPEEKKAK
-15 PAAINEVAGL
+15 INEIAPTVIRNVAGS
-25 IDGNFAGF
+25 IEQNFAGF
-33 QKAQKDYRSQLPV
+33 QKAQEDYRSQLPV

-55 VIPADFLSEEGMK
+55 LIPADFLTKEGMK

-73 DEKGEATKLGSD
+73 DENEKATPLARD
-85 YLFMEDEG
+85 YLNMEKLG
-93 FMKNGKLTEKGMAY
+93 FMKAGKLTEKGMAY
-107 TADPDELLPVSE
+107 TADPDELLPIDE

-124 ILTNS
+124 IFTNT
-129 FDVDKDGKFSDP
+129 FDIDKDTNLPSDP
-141 DVESKY
+141 EVLSKFR
-147 QQFQIRKKEGLD
+147 QFQVRKKEGLNKP
-159 EAKGGNFF
+159 EEGNVFEN
-167 KQLGEGLLSFGRG
+167 LGKGLLSAIKGA
-180 VYSVTPLPTMKKAVT
+180 YSVTPLPTMKKVVT
-195 GEGISPA
+195 GEGFSPS

-210 VLSGA
+210 VISGA
-215 LNIMGDTAV
+215 ANIMADTAT
-224 KSVAFVGQPILSDDE
+224 KATRFAGSAFENEEQDDF
-239 NDRNDFIV
+239 NDFVV

-259 PEAWDAITGTSV
+259 PEALDAITGTSV

-283 KKRFGEAGEN
+283 KERFGEAGEN

-302 KLVGQIVGDP
+302 KTVGQIAGDP
-312 LNVPI
+312 LNIPI
-317 AIATQGVG
+317 AIATQGIG
-325 LLAKVGTLAR
+325 LLTNVAKLAR
-335 VSKSVNIANQTS
+335 VSKSVNIANETS

-360 AQQLDEATKL
+360 AQQLNEATTL
-370 NQTLVKQLDDAVKTG
+370 NQTLIKQLDDAVKTG

-390 AKLTPIVANST
+390 AKLTPAVANST

-407 TSSATKMQEG
+407 ASKATGLQEG
-417 LLVNE
+417 LAVN
-422 TARTKA
+422 TAGRTKA

-440 LSRKATA
+440 LSRKVTA
-447 ATVKGVEIAAE
+447 ATLKNVEIAAE
-458 KLGNAAAATNRFLR
+458 KLGNAAAFTNRGLR
-472 AAEKTIGFYGTG
+472 AVEKVIGRYRTG
-484 RIVTTALGVGTGPIG
+484 QLATGVFVASNPIAQATLVG
-499 QTALGSYYAS
+499 YLSA
-509 RIGLSV
+509 RVGLAV

-532 ELVQMKN
+532 ELAQMKN
-539 STPFWRRVAANEN
+539 STSFWRRVAANEN

-557 KAMATTLDYASPA
+557 KAMATTLDYASPV
-570 ARFGVGS
+570 ARFGIGS

-587 LAVYEAINNGGL
+587 VAVYEAINNGGL

-627 LAKRQTGD
+627 LAQRQIGD
-635 FYNYRTKQQK
+635 TYNYRAKLQK
-645 LGEDKLAAFDAIPD
+645 SGEDKLASFDAIPD

-707 RALTSHE
+707 RALTAHE

-753 FRQFYEAYNER
+753 FRQFYDTYNER

-793 DVVSGKLTKAEVK
+793 DVVSGKLTKAAVK

-817 DTVFAATPIV
+817 ETVFAATPIV

-872 AGLPKSPIKPDAMRD
+872 AGLPKSPVKPDAMAD

-895 YKAAK
+895 YKAAN
-900 VIDEINKKNVQEGKP
+900 VIDEINKKNVKEGKP
-915 LIEGVMIPDE
+915 LIEGVMIPDK
-925 NGNGTGKLSDDHF
+925 NGNGTGLLSDEHIQ
-938 SALEDGDIIK
+938 ALEEAGVIK
-948 QGGGLEL
+948 EGGAQEL
-955 AHIQSTFEADMA
+955 LLIQSAFDADKA
-967 GFIDYTPI
+967 ALLDYTPI

-981 QTAGKTTNKI
+981 QTAGKTANKV

-1000 GRLYL
+1000 GRLYM
-1005 VAMDITQLGLNI
+1005 VGMDITQLGLNI

-1143 KGEIVRDAAD
+1143 KGEIVRDAPG
-1153 VRLMPQSKSKAE
+1153 VRLMPKSPLEKMDSDYLKTVDSGDLDAAQRMVDAAAKAAGYNTKAYHGSSELNLTQFDPSKIKSQEAGVGFYFTTSKEMAQNYADKSGGKNYEVFLRQDNPLITNVEYPSSPANNKAVFKATLEGISRNAKLSAPERAAMLRSFEETTGGGTPNVLSNPSYFQDHLRKFMDDPSFSFLNNQSKAGIQTIYNAIRGQFGREASLN
-1165 PTRLAKDL
+1165 TIWLLTGKDGMVFDKSGVFTVL
-1173 AKKYKVP
+1173 RPSQIKSANPITYDANGNVIP
-1180 LSKVTGSGKD
+1180 LSK
-1190 GTITPNDVR
+1190 R
-1199 SFLAERDK
+1199 
-1207 KFKPLSFQKEPPMA
+1207 
-1221 VEPSI
+1221 
-1226 SDLVGG
+1226 
-1232 RVEYDGMRGMI
+1232 
-1243 IDENRRPFFSSDNGA
+1243 
-1258 VYDLPFNY
+1258 FN
-1266 FTDQS
+1266 T
-1271 IRQLGIKPLPDFKK
+1271 
-1285 TQELVISKMVL
+1285 
-1296 DERPALQDI
+1296 
-1305 FGGFDKASDLVLE
+1305 AS
-1318 ISELGASMV
+1318 
-1327 GRGKNAKMVA
+1327 N
-1337 TTPEFDTFV
+1337 
-1346 SRVSDEKI
+1346 
-1354 LAAWEQTEKALTK
+1354 
-1367 AQNAKNLTES
+1367 
-1377 TKQSVIQKLEGDIR
+1377 DIR
-1391 NLEALA
+1391 LLPQAESNT
-1397 SAWEN
+1397 
-1402 WKRKRVPR
+1402 K
-1410 KVGSEPAKEV
+1410 
-1420 RTEVSSAIDKE
+1420 
-1431 IERALSIQSAIE
+1431 
-1443 RKVAKAVSANAP
+1443 P
-1455 TSPQKIPQIGRMRD
+1455 TSSLQKNTPKRRNLD

>member
-1 MTPKEKKAEFNKLA
+1 MTLEEKKTKINKIA
-15 PAAINEVAGL
+15 PTVIRNVADS
-25 IDGNFAGF
+25 IEQNFAGF
-33 QKAQKDYRSQLPV
+33 QKAQEDYRKQLPV

-55 VIPADFLSEEGMK
+55 LIPAQFLSKEGMK

-73 DEKGEATKLGSD
+73 DENEKATPLARD
-85 YLFMEDEG
+85 YLNMEKLG
-93 FMKNGKLTEKGMAY
+93 FMKAGKLTEKGMAY
-107 TADPDELLPVSE
+107 IADPDELLPVDD
-119 VNDWT
+119 VNPLGFIINDFPK
-124 ILTNS
+124 N
-129 FDVDKDGKFSDP
+129 KDGTYSDP
-141 DVESKY
+141 SIESKY
-147 QQFQIRKKEGLD
+147 QQFKIRKSEGLD
-159 EAKGGNFF
+159 KEEGGNVFN
-167 KQLGEGLLSFGRG
+167 QLWQGIAGLGRG
-180 VYSVTPLPTMKKAVT
+180 IRSLSPDPVRNFSGKPVPREYSALLNSFQEAREERRTKLGAV
-195 GEGISPA
+195 A
-202 EEITKRAA
+202 
-210 VLSGA
+210 SGA
-215 LNIMGDTAV
+215 LNIMADTAV
-224 KSVAFVGQPILSDDE
+224 KTYAFADKLAGAPIDTEDE
-239 NDRNDFIV
+239 SNRNDFAV
-247 ATRVKMNRLATE
+247 ATRLKVNRLATE
-259 PEAWDAITGTSV
+259 PEALDAITGTSV
-271 MADAYAKTLENY
+271 MADAYAKTLDDY
-283 KKRFGEAGEN
+283 KQRFGEAGEN
-293 KLQQELLDA
+293 KLQQELIDI
-302 KLVGQIVGDP
+302 KSVGQVAGDP
-312 LNVPI
+312 LNVVFGLASGGVTVLANTLKVARTSKAVGVI
-317 AIATQGVG
+317 ASTSPRIQRFEEAISV
-325 LLAKVGTLAR
+325 
-335 VSKSVNIANQTS
+335 VSK
-347 ARIARFNAAAPKV
+347 
-360 AQQLDEATKL
+360 QLDEATTL

-390 AKLTPIVANST
+390 AKLTPAVANST

-407 TSSATKMQEG
+407 TNSATKLQGG
-417 LLVNE
+417 LEIN
-422 TARTKA
+422 TAGRTKA
-428 LTELAEKSKPLD
+428 LAELAEKSKPLD

-458 KLGNAAAATNRFLR
+458 KLGNAAAFTNQGLR
-472 AAEKTIGFYGTG
+472 AVERVIGRYRTG
-484 RIVTTALGVGTGPIG
+484 QLATGVFV
-499 QTALGSYYAS
+499 AS
-509 RIGLSV
+509 NPVAQATLAGYLSARIGLAV

-627 LAKRQTGD
+627 LAQRQRGD
-635 FYNYRTKQQK
+635 SYNYRTKLQK
-645 LGEDKLAAFDAIPD
+645 SGEDKLASFDAIPD

-725 DDSIVAKM
+725 DDSIAAKM
-733 LGDETRPGLVRDING
+733 LGDETRPGLVRDINN
-748 NLDKD
+748 NLDKE
-753 FRQFYEAYNER
+753 FKQFYDTYNKR
-764 LDAQGLPRIG
+764 LDAQEKPKIGL
-774 IEDAAVEF
+774 EEAAVEF

-787 TAALFD
+787 TTVLFD
-793 DVVSGKLTKAEVK
+793 DVVSGKLTKAAVK

-860 VKAMVR
+860 IKAMIR

-872 AGLPKSPIKPDAMRD
+872 AGLPKSPLKPDAMRD

-900 VIDEINKKNVQEGKP
+900 VIDEINKKNVKDGKP
-915 LIEGVMIPDE
+915 LIEGVMIPDK
-925 NGNGTGKLSDDHF
+925 NGNGTGKLSDDHLT
-938 SALEDGDIIK
+938 ALEDAGVIK
-948 QGGGLEL
+948 EGGALEL
-955 AHIQSTFEADMA
+955 SHIQSTFDADKA
-967 GFIDYTPI
+967 ALLDYTPI

-981 QTAGKTTNKI
+981 QTAGKTANKV

-1017 NRLQRKAATLGM
+1017 NKLQRKAATLGM

-1143 KGEIVRDAAD
+1143 KGEIVKDAPD
-1153 VRLMPQSKSKAE
+1153 VRLMPERKPNPNVVTQFLKEEVPISKVPFGSILEKKISNGEISSVDISFGLGGKDTVVEATSLLDMMPSGTNPNTSVYHQTTISSAKSILMKITGANTRNLIYVAPNLDLALGQKGSGVIIEFNPNKVQGVRASGIKGQVSEVTGFPVEYVVNKVGVGAVDSIIFESAAKLDQFRKSLKPGIESRFNFESPKEIELGVTSNGKKGLQVNRTENSSKTIRYMPQGKTKAE
-1165 PTRLAKDL
+1165 PT
-1173 AKKYKVP
+1173 
-1180 LSKVTGSGKD
+1180 
-1190 GTITPNDVR
+1190 N
-1199 SFLAERDK
+1199 
-1207 KFKPLSFQKEPPMA
+1207 
-1221 VEPSI
+1221 
-1226 SDLVGG
+1226 
-1232 RVEYDGMRGMI
+1232 
-1243 IDENRRPFFSSDNGA
+1243 
-1258 VYDLPFNY
+1258 
-1266 FTDQS
+1266 
-1271 IRQLGIKPLPDFKK
+1271 
-1285 TQELVISKMVL
+1285 
-1296 DERPALQDI
+1296 
-1305 FGGFDKASDLVLE
+1305 
-1318 ISELGASMV
+1318 
-1327 GRGKNAKMVA
+1327 
-1337 TTPEFDTFV
+1337 
-1346 SRVSDEKI
+1346 
-1354 LAAWEQTEKALTK
+1354 
-1367 AQNAKNLTES
+1367 
-1377 TKQSVIQKLEGDIR
+1377 
-1391 NLEALA
+1391 
-1397 SAWEN
+1397 
-1402 WKRKRVPR
+1402 
-1410 KVGSEPAKEV
+1410 
-1420 RTEVSSAIDKE
+1420 
-1431 IERALSIQSAIE
+1431 
-1443 RKVAKAVSANAP
+1443 
-1455 TSPQKIPQIGRMRD
+1455 SPQKNISKRRNLD

>member
-1 MTPKEKKAEFNKLA
+1 MTPEERKAEFNKLA
-15 PAAINEVAGL
+15 PVAINDVAGL
-25 IDGNFAGF
+25 IDENFVGF
-33 QKAQKDYRSQLPV
+33 QDYRSQLPV

-55 VIPADFLSEEGMK
+55 LIPADFLTEEGMK

-73 DEKGEATKLGSD
+73 NEKGEATKLGED
-85 YLFMEDEG
+85 YLLMEDEG
-93 FMKNGKLTEKGMAY
+93 FMRGGQLTEKGKAY
-107 TADPDELLPVSE
+107 TADPDELLPVDE

-129 FDVDKDGKFSDP
+129 FDVNENGKFSDP
-141 DVESKY
+141 SVESKY
-147 QQFQIRKKEGLD
+147 QQFQIRKNEGLD
-159 EAKGGNFF
+159 KAEGGNVF

-180 VYSVTPLPTMKKAVT
+180 VYNVTPLPTMKKVVT
-195 GEGISPA
+195 GEGFSPS

-215 LNIMGDTAV
+215 LNIMGDTAT
-224 KSVAFVGQPILSDDE
+224 KSTAFFGQPILSEDE

-259 PEAWDAITGTSV
+259 PEALDAITGTSV
-271 MADAYAKTLENY
+271 MADAYAKTLEGY
-283 KKRFGEAGEN
+283 KERFGETGEN
-293 KLQQELLDA
+293 KLQQDLIDA
-302 KLVGQIVGDP
+302 KVAGQIAGDP
-312 LNVPI
+312 LNIPI
-317 AIATQGVG
+317 AIATQGIG
-325 LLAKVGTLAR
+325 LLTNIAKLAR
-335 VSKSVNIANQTS
+335 VSKSVNIANETS

-360 AQQLDEATKL
+360 AQQLDEATTL
-370 NQTLVKQLDDAVKTG
+370 NQRLVKQLDDAVKVGDSAT
-385 QTDIV
+385 V
-390 AKLTPIVANST
+390 AKLTPAVANST

-407 TSSATKMQEG
+407 ARKVVGLEEG
-417 LLVNE
+417 LAVN
-422 TARTKA
+422 TAGRTKA
-428 LTELAEKSKPLD
+428 LTELADKTKPFD
-440 LSRKATA
+440 ISRKVTA
-447 ATVKGVEIAAE
+447 GAVKGVEIAAE
-458 KLGNAAAATNRFLR
+458 RLGNAAAFTNRALR

-484 RIVTTALGVGTGPIG
+484 RIVTTALGIGTGPVG
-499 QTALGSYYAS
+499 QTALGTYYTA
-509 RIGLSV
+509 RMGLSV

-570 ARFGVGS
+570 ARLAVGS
-577 VKQGA
+577 VKQGV

-627 LAKRQTGD
+627 LAKRQSGD
-635 FYNYRTKQQK
+635 FYNYRSKQQK
-645 LGEDKLAAFDAIPD
+645 LGEEKLAAFDAIPD
-659 QTLKQF
+659 QPLKQF

-679 QFTREGNSSFDPSSK
+679 QFTREGNSSFDPASK

-725 DDSIVAKM
+725 DDSIVSRM

-753 FRQFYEAYNER
+753 FKQFYDTYNER

-793 DVVSGKLTKAEVK
+793 DVVSGKLTKAAVK

-817 DTVFAATPIV
+817 ETVFAATPIV

-852 DGMRELPE
+852 DGMKELPE

-872 AGLPKSPIKPDAMRD
+872 AGLPKSPIKADAMGD
-887 APSSNPKH
+887 IPSSNPKH
-895 YKAAK
+895 YKAAEI
-900 VIDEINKKNVQEGKP
+900 IDNINKQDVKNGKP
-915 LIEGVMIPDE
+915 LIEGVMTPK
-925 NGNGTGKLSDDHF
+925 NGNGTGRLSYEHAK
-938 SALEDGDIIK
+938 ALEEAGIIPDGGAEQIRF
-948 QGGGLEL
+948 
-955 AHIQSTFEADMA
+955 IQEQFEADKA
-967 GFIDYTPI
+967 ILLENTPI

-991 KPIDFMVKN
+991 KPIDFMLKN

-1005 VAMDITQLGLNI
+1005 VGMDIVQLGLNI
-1017 NRLQRKAATLGM
+1017 KRFERRAAAMGM
-1029 SRANVLTDIA
+1029 SRANVLTDIV
-1039 EMAKLHKRG
+1039 ETAKLHKRG
-1048 VSTDGYFKSVGGK
+1048 ASTDGYFKSVGGK
-1061 DWKNRKNLITAVQGL
+1061 NWKQRQNFINAVQGL

-1081 RLTNPAFD
+1081 RVTNPMFD

-1143 KGEIVRDAAD
+1143 KGEIVRDASN
-1153 VRLMPQSKSKAE
+1153 VRLAPESPVKKLDSEYIKAIESGDVKSQQKMVDKA
-1165 PTRLAKDL
+1165 AKTLIESFPISSNKNNIPNLESISSSLENYQDFGVRD
-1173 AKKYKVP
+1173 VP
-1180 LSKVTGSGKD
+1180 LSLFNGLGKKSYYNASD
-1190 GTITPNDVR
+1190 HAMVDKLMESI
-1199 SFLAERDK
+1199 RDK
-1207 KFKPLSFQKEPPMA
+1207 GIDSPLI
-1221 VEPSI
+1221 VVI
-1226 SDLVGG
+1226 DGHSDGAGYVLEGGHRLAAAEELGLSSLPALV
-1232 RVEYDGMRGMI
+1232 
-1243 IDENRRPFFSSDNGA
+1243 
-1258 VYDLPFNY
+1258 VYD
-1266 FTDQS
+1266 
-1271 IRQLGIKPLPDFKK
+1271 K
-1285 TQELVISKMVL
+1285 
-1296 DERPALQDI
+1296 
-1305 FGGFDKASDLVLE
+1305 
-1318 ISELGASMV
+1318 
-1327 GRGKNAKMVA
+1327 
-1337 TTPEFDTFV
+1337 
-1346 SRVSDEKI
+1346 
-1354 LAAWEQTEKALTK
+1354 
-1367 AQNAKNLTES
+1367 
-1377 TKQSVIQKLEGDIR
+1377 
-1391 NLEALA
+1391 
-1397 SAWEN
+1397 
-1402 WKRKRVPR
+1402 
-1410 KVGSEPAKEV
+1410 
-1420 RTEVSSAIDKE
+1420 
-1431 IERALSIQSAIE
+1431 
-1443 RKVAKAVSANAP
+1443 SANLISPKSSRNVILLSERFAIKNKDTRYMP
-1455 TSPQKIPQIGRMRD
+1455 QGESKAKRTSSLQKTPQTRMLRD

-1483 GEKRNE
+1483 GEKRNER

>member
-1 MTPKEKKAEFNKLA
+1 MTPEERKAEFNKLA
-15 PAAINEVAGL
+15 PIAINEVAGL
-25 IDGNFAGF
+25 IDENFAGF
-33 QKAQKDYRSQLPV
+33 QKAQEDYRSQLPV

-55 VIPADFLSEEGMK
+55 LIPADFLSEEGMK

-73 DEKGEATKLGSD
+73 DEKGEATKLGED
-85 YLFMEDEG
+85 YLLMEDEG
-93 FMKNGKLTEKGMAY
+93 FMRAGKLTEKGMAY

-147 QQFQIRKKEGLD
+147 QQFQIRKKEDLD
-159 EAKGGNFF
+159 KAEGGNVF

-180 VYSVTPLPTMKKAVT
+180 VYNVTPIPTMKKVVT
-195 GEGISPA
+195 GEGVSPS

-210 VLSGA
+210 LLSGA

-224 KSVAFVGQPILSDDE
+224 KATAFVEKPFNTEDE

-259 PEAWDAITGTSV
+259 PEALDAITGTSV

-283 KKRFGEAGEN
+283 KERFGEAGEN

-302 KLVGQIVGDP
+302 KVAGQVVGDP

-370 NQTLVKQLDDAVKTG
+370 NQTLVKQLDDAVKVGDSAT
-385 QTDIV
+385 V
-390 AKLTPIVANST
+390 AKLTPVVANST

-407 TSSATKMQEG
+407 TRTATQMQDG
-417 LLVNE
+417 LIVNQ

-428 LTELAEKSKPLD
+428 LTELAEKSKPPD
-440 LSRKATA
+440 FSRKATA
-447 ATVKGVEIAAE
+447 AMVKGVEVAAE

-499 QTALGSYYAS
+499 QTTLGSYYAA

-532 ELVQMKN
+532 ALVQRKN

-570 ARFGVGS
+570 ARFGIGS
-577 VKQGA
+577 VKQGV

-587 LAVYEAINNGGL
+587 VAVYEAINNGGL

-627 LAKRQTGD
+627 LARRQTGD
-635 FYNYRTKQQK
+635 SYNYRAKLQK
-645 LGEDKLAAFDAIPD
+645 SGEDKLAAFDAIPD

-665 ISTYDSAYPNTWDW
+665 VSTYDSAYPNTWDW

-707 RALTSHE
+707 RALTAHE

-753 FRQFYEAYNER
+753 FRQFYDTYNER

-793 DVVSGKLTKAEVK
+793 DVVSGKLTKAAVK

-817 DTVFAATPIV
+817 ETVFAVTPIV

-860 VKAMVR
+860 VKAMIR

-872 AGLPKSPIKPDAMRD
+872 AGLPKSPIKPTAITDT
-887 APSSNPKH
+887 PSSNPKH
-895 YKAAK
+895 YKAAEI
-900 VIDEINKKNVQEGKP
+900 IDNINKKNVKEGKP
-915 LIEGVMIPDE
+915 LIEGVLNPKKGE
-925 NGNGTGKLSDDHF
+925 GTGRLSEEHLV
-938 SALEDGDIIK
+938 ALEEAGVIK
-948 QGGGLEL
+948 EGGAAEL
-955 AHIQSTFEADMA
+955 SFIQSAFDADKALFFEN
-967 GFIDYTPI
+967 TPI

-981 QTAGKTTNKI
+981 QTAGKTSNKV

-1000 GRLYL
+1000 GRLYM
-1005 VAMDITQLGLNI
+1005 VGMDITQLGLNI
-1017 NRLQRKAATLGM
+1017 NRLQRRAATLGM
-1029 SRANVLTDIA
+1029 SRANVLTDIVEA
-1039 EMAKLHKRG
+1039 AKLHKKG

-1061 DWKNRKNLITAVQGL
+1061 DWKKRKNLINAIQGL

-1081 RLTNPAFD
+1081 RLTNPMFD

-1103 AYDRIDGF
+1103 AFDRMDAV
-1111 TDLTGDMV
+1111 TDFTGDMV

-1143 KGEIVRDAAD
+1143 KGEIVKDAPNA
-1153 VRLMPQSKSKAE
+1153 RLMPQGKSKAE
-1165 PTRLAKDL
+1165 PTRLARDL
-1173 AKKYKVP
+1173 AQKYKVP

-1199 SFLAERDK
+1199 AFLAEREK

-1243 IDENRRPFFSSDNGA
+1243 IDEDGRPFFSSDNGA

-1296 DERPALQDI
+1296 NERPALQDI

-1318 ISELGASMV
+1318 IAELGASMV

-1391 NLEALA
+1391 NIEALA

-1402 WKRKRVPR
+1402 WKRKRIPR
-1410 KVGSEPAKEV
+1410 KVSSEPAKEA
-1420 RTEVSSAIDKE
+1420 RTEVRPAIDKE

-1443 RKVAKAVSANAP
+1443 RKVAKAVSANTPA
-1455 TSPQKIPQIGRMRD
+1455 SPQKTPQIGRLRD

>member
-1 MTPKEKKAEFNKLA
+1 MTPEERKAEFNKLA
-15 PAAINEVAGL
+15 PVAIKDVAGL

-33 QKAQKDYRSQLPV
+33 QKAQEDYRSQLPV

-55 VIPADFLSEEGMK
+55 LIPADFLSEEGMK

-73 DEKGEATKLGSD
+73 DEKGEATKLGED
-85 YLFMEDEG
+85 YLLMEDEG
-93 FMKNGKLTEKGMAY
+93 FMRGGQLTEKGMAY
-107 TADPDELLPVSE
+107 TADPDELLPVDE

-124 ILTNS
+124 LLTNS
-129 FDVDKDGKFSDP
+129 FDVNENGKFSDP
-141 DVESKY
+141 SVESKY
-147 QQFQIRKKEGLD
+147 QQFQIRKNEGLD
-159 EAKGGNFF
+159 KTEGGNVF

-180 VYSVTPLPTMKKAVT
+180 VYNVTPLPTMKKVVT
-195 GEGISPA
+195 GEGISPS

-215 LNIMGDTAV
+215 LNIMGDTAT
-224 KSVAFVGQPILSDDE
+224 KSIAFVGQPILSEDE

-259 PEAWDAITGTSV
+259 PEALDAITGTSV
-271 MADAYAKTLENY
+271 MADAYAKTLEGY
-283 KKRFGEAGEN
+283 KERFGEAGES
-293 KLQQELLDA
+293 KLQQDLIDA
-302 KLVGQIVGDP
+302 KTVGQVAGDP
-312 LNVPI
+312 LNIPI
-317 AIATQGVG
+317 AIATQGIG
-325 LLAKVGTLAR
+325 LLTNVAKLAR
-335 VSKSVNIANQTS
+335 VSKSVNIANETS

-360 AQQLDEATKL
+360 AQQLNEATTL
-370 NQTLVKQLDDAVKTG
+370 NQTLIKQLDDAVKTG

-390 AKLTPIVANST
+390 AKLTPAVANST

-407 TSSATKMQEG
+407 TSSATKLQEG
-417 LLVNE
+417 LAVN
-422 TARTKA
+422 TTGRTKA
-428 LTELAEKSKPLD
+428 LTELAEKTKPPD
-440 LSRKATA
+440 FSRKATA
-447 ATVKGVEIAAE
+447 SMVKSVEVAAE
-458 KLGNAAAATNRFLR
+458 KLGNAAAFTNRGLR
-472 AAEKTIGFYGTG
+472 AIERVIGRYRTG
-484 RIVTTALGVGTGPIG
+484 QLATGIFV
-499 QTALGSYYAS
+499 AS
-509 RIGLSV
+509 NPMAQATLAGYLSARVGLSV

-552 IGGIG
+552 VGGIG

-627 LAKRQTGD
+627 LAKRQNGD
-635 FYNYRTKQQK
+635 IYNYRSKQQK
-645 LGEDKLAAFDAIPD
+645 RGEDKLAVFDAIPD
-659 QTLKQF
+659 QPLKQF

-679 QFTREGNSSFDPSSK
+679 QFTREGNSSFDPASK

-725 DDSIVAKM
+725 DDSIVSRM

-753 FRQFYEAYNER
+753 FKQFYDTYNER

-793 DVVSGKLTKAEVK
+793 DVVSGKLTKAAVK

-817 DTVFAATPIV
+817 ETVFAATPIV

-852 DGMRELPE
+852 DGMKELPE

-872 AGLPKSPIKPDAMRD
+872 AGLPKSPIKADAMGD
-887 APSSNPKH
+887 IPSSNPKH
-895 YKAAK
+895 YKAAEI
-900 VIDEINKKNVQEGKP
+900 IDNINKQDVKNGKP
-915 LIEGVMIPDE
+915 LIEGVMIPK
-925 NGNGTGKLSDDHF
+925 NGNGTGRLSYEHAK
-938 SALEDGDIIK
+938 ALEEARIIPDGGAEQIRF
-948 QGGGLEL
+948 
-955 AHIQSTFEADMA
+955 IQEQFEADKA
-967 GFIDYTPI
+967 ILLENTPI
-975 EQGRSV
+975 EQGRSI

-991 KPIDFMVKN
+991 KPIDFMLKN

-1005 VAMDITQLGLNI
+1005 VGMDIVQLGLNI
-1017 NRLQRKAATLGM
+1017 KRFERKAATMGM
-1029 SRANVLTDIA
+1029 SRANVLTDIV
-1039 EMAKLHKRG
+1039 ETAKLHKKG
-1048 VSTDGYFKSVGGK
+1048 ASTDGYFKSVGGK
-1061 DWKNRKNLITAVQGL
+1061 NWKERQRFINAVQGL

-1081 RLTNPAFD
+1081 RVINPAFD

-1143 KGEIVRDAAD
+1143 KGEIVKNAPN
-1153 VRLMPQSKSKAE
+1153 VRLAPEGNAK
-1165 PTRLAKDL
+1165 PT
-1173 AKKYKVP
+1173 
-1180 LSKVTGSGKD
+1180 ST
-1190 GTITPNDVR
+1190 
-1199 SFLAERDK
+1199 
-1207 KFKPLSFQKEPPMA
+1207 FQ
-1221 VEPSI
+1221 
-1226 SDLVGG
+1226 
-1232 RVEYDGMRGMI
+1232 
-1243 IDENRRPFFSSDNGA
+1243 
-1258 VYDLPFNY
+1258 
-1266 FTDQS
+1266 
-1271 IRQLGIKPLPDFKK
+1271 KK
-1285 TQELVISKMVL
+1285 TQK
-1296 DERPALQDI
+1296 Q
-1305 FGGFDKASDLVLE
+1305 
-1318 ISELGASMV
+1318 
-1327 GRGKNAKMVA
+1327 
-1337 TTPEFDTFV
+1337 
-1346 SRVSDEKI
+1346 
-1354 LAAWEQTEKALTK
+1354 QT
-1367 AQNAKNLTES
+1367 
-1377 TKQSVIQKLEGDIR
+1377 
-1391 NLEALA
+1391 
-1397 SAWEN
+1397 
-1402 WKRKRVPR
+1402 
-1410 KVGSEPAKEV
+1410 
-1420 RTEVSSAIDKE
+1420 
-1431 IERALSIQSAIE
+1431 
-1443 RKVAKAVSANAP
+1443 
-1455 TSPQKIPQIGRMRD
+1455 RD

>member
-1 MTPKEKKAEFNKLA
+1 MTPEEKKAK
-15 PAAINEVAGL
+15 INEIAPTVIRNVAGS
-25 IDGNFAGF
+25 IEQNFAGF
-33 QKAQKDYRSQLPV
+33 QKAQEDYRSQLPV
-46 GDPRLLEPA
+46 GDSRLLEPA
-55 VIPADFLSEEGMK
+55 LIPADFLTKEGMK

-73 DEKGEATKLGSD
+73 DENEKATPLARD
-85 YLFMEDEG
+85 YLNMEKLG
-93 FMKNGKLTEKGMAY
+93 FMKAGKLTEKGMAY
-107 TADPDELLPVSE
+107 TADPDELLPVDE

-124 ILTNS
+124 IFTNT
-129 FDVDKDGKFSDP
+129 FDIDKDTNLPSNPEVLSKFR
-141 DVESKY
+141 
-147 QQFQIRKKEGLD
+147 QFQVRKKEGLNKP
-159 EAKGGNFF
+159 EEGNVFEN
-167 KQLGEGLLSFGRG
+167 LGKGLLSAIKGA
-180 VYSVTPLPTMKKAVT
+180 YSVTPLPTMKKVVT
-195 GEGISPA
+195 GEGFSPS

-210 VLSGA
+210 VISGA
-215 LNIMGDTAV
+215 ANIMADTAT
-224 KSVAFVGQPILSDDE
+224 KATRFAGSAFENEEQDDF
-239 NDRNDFIV
+239 NDFVV

-259 PEAWDAITGTSV
+259 PEALDAITGTSV

-283 KKRFGEAGEN
+283 KERFGEAGEN

-302 KLVGQIVGDP
+302 KTVGQIAGDP
-312 LNVPI
+312 LNIPI
-317 AIATQGVG
+317 AIATQGIG
-325 LLAKVGTLAR
+325 LLTNVAKLAR
-335 VSKSVNIANQTS
+335 VSKSVNIANETS

-360 AQQLDEATKL
+360 AQQLNEATTL
-370 NQTLVKQLDDAVKTG
+370 NQTLIKQLDDAVKVGDSAT
-385 QTDIV
+385 V
-390 AKLTPIVANST
+390 AKLTPAVANST

-407 TSSATKMQEG
+407 ASKATGLQEG
-417 LLVNE
+417 LAVN
-422 TARTKA
+422 TAGRTKA

-440 LSRKATA
+440 LSRKVTA
-447 ATVKGVEIAAE
+447 ATLKNVEIAAE
-458 KLGNAAAATNRFLR
+458 KLGNAAAFTNRGLR
-472 AAEKTIGFYGTG
+472 AVEKVIGRYRTG
-484 RIVTTALGVGTGPIG
+484 QLATGIFVASNPIAQATLVGYLS
-499 QTALGSYYAS
+499 A
-509 RIGLSV
+509 RVGLAV

-532 ELVQMKN
+532 ELAQMKN
-539 STPFWRRVAANEN
+539 STSFWRRVAANEN

-557 KAMATTLDYASPA
+557 KAMATTLDYASPV
-570 ARFGVGS
+570 ARFGIGS

-587 LAVYEAINNGGL
+587 VAVYEAINNGGL

-627 LAKRQTGD
+627 LAQRQIGD
-635 FYNYRTKQQK
+635 TYNYRAKLQK
-645 LGEDKLAAFDAIPD
+645 SGEDKLASFDAIPD

-679 QFTREGNSSFDPSSK
+679 QFTREGNSSFNPSSK

-707 RALTSHE
+707 RALTAHE

-753 FRQFYEAYNER
+753 FRQFYDTYNER

-793 DVVSGKLTKAEVK
+793 DVVSGKLTKAAVK

-872 AGLPKSPIKPDAMRD
+872 AGLPKSPVKPDAMAD

-895 YKAAK
+895 YKAAN
-900 VIDEINKKNVQEGKP
+900 VIDEINKKNVKEGKP
-915 LIEGVMIPDE
+915 LIEGVMIPDK
-925 NGNGTGKLSDDHF
+925 NGNGTGLLSDEHIQ
-938 SALEDGDIIK
+938 ALEEAGVIK
-948 QGGGLEL
+948 EGGAQEL
-955 AHIQSTFEADMA
+955 LLIQSAFDADKA
-967 GFIDYTPI
+967 ALLDYTPI

-981 QTAGKTTNKI
+981 QTAGKTANKV

-1000 GRLYL
+1000 GRLYM
-1005 VAMDITQLGLNI
+1005 VGMDITQLGLNI

-1061 DWKNRKNLITAVQGL
+1061 DWKNRKNLINAVQGL

-1081 RLTNPAFD
+1081 RLANPMFD

-1143 KGEIVRDAAD
+1143 KGEIVKDAPD
-1153 VRLMPQSKSKAE
+1153 VRLMPQGKTKAE

-1173 AKKYKVP
+1173 AQKYKVP

-1243 IDENRRPFFSSDNGA
+1243 IDENGRPFFSSDNGA

-1271 IRQLGIKPLPDFKK
+1271 IRQLGIKTLPDFKK

-1420 RTEVSSAIDKE
+1420 RTEVNPAIDKE

-1455 TSPQKIPQIGRMRD
+1455 TSPQKMPQIGRMRD

>member
-1 MTPKEKKAEFNKLA
+1 MTPEEKKAEFNKLA
-15 PAAINEVAGL
+15 PVAIRDVAGL

-33 QKAQKDYRSQLPV
+33 QKAQEDYRSQLPV

-55 VIPADFLSEEGMK
+55 LIPAEFLSEEGMK

-73 DEKGEATKLGSD
+73 DEKGEATKLGED
-85 YLFMEDEG
+85 YLLMEDEG
-93 FMKNGKLTEKGMAY
+93 FMRGGQLTEKGKAY
-107 TADPDELLPVSE
+107 VADPDELLPVSE

-124 ILTNS
+124 LLTNS
-129 FDVDKDGKFSDP
+129 FDVDENGKFSDP
-141 DVESKY
+141 SVESKY
-147 QQFQIRKKEGLD
+147 QQFQIRKNEGLD
-159 EAKGGNFF
+159 KTEGGNVF

-180 VYSVTPLPTMKKAVT
+180 VYNVTPLPTMKKVVT
-195 GEGISPA
+195 GEGISPS

-215 LNIMGDTAV
+215 LNIMGDTAT
-224 KSVAFVGQPILSDDE
+224 KSIAFVGQPILSEDE

-259 PEAWDAITGTSV
+259 PEALDAITGTSV
-271 MADAYAKTLENY
+271 MADAYAKTLEGY
-283 KKRFGEAGEN
+283 KERFGEAGEN
-293 KLQQELLDA
+293 KLQQDLLDA
-302 KLVGQIVGDP
+302 KTVGQIAGDP
-312 LNVPI
+312 LNIPI
-317 AIATQGVG
+317 AIATQGIG
-325 LLAKVGTLAR
+325 LLTNVAKLAR
-335 VSKSVNIANQTS
+335 VSKSVNIANETS
-347 ARIARFNAAAPKV
+347 ARIAKFNAAAPKV

-390 AKLTPIVANST
+390 AKLTPAVANST

-407 TSSATKMQEG
+407 TSSATKLQEG
-417 LLVNE
+417 LAVN
-422 TARTKA
+422 TAGRTKA
-428 LTELAEKSKPLD
+428 LTELADKTKPFD
-440 LSRKATA
+440 ASRRVTA
-447 ATVKGVEIAAE
+447 GAVKGVEIAAE
-458 KLGNAAAATNRFLR
+458 KLGNAAAFTNRGLR
-472 AAEKTIGFYGTG
+472 AAERTIGFYGTG
-484 RIVTTALGVGTGPIG
+484 RIVSTALGLGTGPVG
-499 QTALGSYYAS
+499 QTALGAYYTA
-509 RIGLSV
+509 RVGLSV

-552 IGGIG
+552 VGGIG

-627 LAKRQTGD
+627 LAKRQSGD
-635 FYNYRTKQQK
+635 FYNYRSKQQK

-659 QTLKQF
+659 QPLKQF

-700 NDKSGFV
+700 NDKAGFI
-707 RALTSHE
+707 RALTAHE

-753 FRQFYEAYNER
+753 FKQFYDTYNER

-793 DVVSGKLTKAEVK
+793 DVVSGKLTKAAVK

-817 DTVFAATPIV
+817 ETVFAATPIV

-872 AGLPKSPIKPDAMRD
+872 AGLPKSPIKPGLTDD
-887 APSSNPKH
+887 LPSSNPKH
-895 YKAAK
+895 YKAGK
-900 VIDEINKKNVQEGKP
+900 IIDEINKKNVKDGKP
-915 LIEGVMIPDE
+915 LIEGVMIPDK
-925 NGNGTGKLSDDHF
+925 NGNGTGLLSDEHF
-938 SALEDGDIIK
+938 QALEEAGVIK
-948 QGGGLEL
+948 EGGAQEL
-955 AHIQSTFEADMA
+955 ILIQSAFDADKA
-967 GFIDYTPI
+967 ALLDYTPI

-981 QTAGKTTNKI
+981 QTAGKTANKV

-1000 GRLYL
+1000 GRLYM
-1005 VAMDITQLGLNI
+1005 VGMDIVQLGLNI
-1017 NRLQRKAATLGM
+1017 KRFERRAAAMGM
-1029 SRANVLTDIA
+1029 SRANVLTDIV
-1039 EMAKLHKRG
+1039 ETAKLHKRG
-1048 VSTDGYFKSVGGK
+1048 ASTDGYFKSVGGK
-1061 DWKNRKNLITAVQGL
+1061 NWKQRQNFINAVQGL

-1081 RLTNPAFD
+1081 RVTNPMFD

-1143 KGEIVRDAAD
+1143 KGEIVKDAPN
-1153 VRLMPQSKSKAE
+1153 VRLMPESLVTKLDENYMKAVESGDVKSQQKIMDQTWAASGYEKSGYHGTRNSWEVWDSNKAGGLINIGE
-1165 PTRLAKDL
+1165 SSQVAKRYAEGAGGGRGFL
-1173 AKKYKVP
+1173 EIKEVEYY
-1180 LSKVTGSGKD
+1180 D
-1190 GTITPNDVR
+1190 G
-1199 SFLAERDK
+1199 K
-1207 KFKPLSFQKEPPMA
+1207 KFTKQNDELWTSGDETLSAKRIQE
-1221 VEPSI
+1221 
-1226 SDLVGG
+1226 DLD
-1232 RVEYDGMRGMI
+1232 DGDATPIVSNALVKSFR
-1243 IDENRRPFFSSDNGA
+1243 FKADNTL
-1258 VYDLPFNY
+1258 DL
-1266 FTDQS
+1266 T
-1271 IRQLGIKPLPDFKK
+1271 
-1285 TQELVISKMVL
+1285 T
-1296 DERPALQDI
+1296 
-1305 FGGFDKASDLVLE
+1305 
-1318 ISELGASMV
+1318 SE
-1327 GRGKNAKMVA
+1327 GK
-1337 TTPEFDTFV
+1337 
-1346 SRVSDEKI
+1346 KI
-1354 LAAWEQTEKALTK
+1354 LAGLDANTRHGQAIIREAKDGFFHWSNTK
-1367 AQNAKNLTES
+1367 HEYILKTWKQDLIPQLKNKGFDSIKFNDDVHSTIAVFDSNQIKLADLVTRDSTGKIIPPSQRFNPKSQDIRYMPQGKSNAK
-1377 TKQSVIQKLEGDIR
+1377 
-1391 NLEALA
+1391 
-1397 SAWEN
+1397 
-1402 WKRKRVPR
+1402 
-1410 KVGSEPAKEV
+1410 
-1420 RTEVSSAIDKE
+1420 
-1431 IERALSIQSAIE
+1431 
-1443 RKVAKAVSANAP
+1443 P
-1455 TSPQKIPQIGRMRD
+1455 TSFPQKKTPSGQTRD

-1483 GEKRNE
+1483 GEKRND